1 MESSIRNAR
10 IEDVPRLR
18 AIERAAC
25 ELFRAMPDVYQRYV
39 AHPTPEASLTKGID
53 AETLW
58 VIETAERVA
67 GFLLGFP
74 VDGAF
79 HIDELD
85 VDPLFGRRGLG
96 TKLVEH
102 ACEYAR
108 GRRYPSCTLVTM
120 TSVRWNAPWYRTLG
134 FRELTWDELTPTLR
148 TMRAK
153 EIERGLDR
161 ERVVMLREL

>member
-1 MESSIRNAR
+1 
-10 IEDVPRLR
+10 
-18 AIERAAC
+18 
-25 ELFRAMPDVYQRYV
+25 MPDVYERYI
-39 AHPTPEASLTKGID
+39 AQPTPESALTRGLD
-53 AETLW
+53 AGTLW
-58 VIETAERVA
+58 VIEAGDQLA
-67 GFLLGFP
+67 GFLLAMV

-96 TKLVEH
+96 TKLVEY

-108 GRRYPSCTLVTM
+108 GQRYPACTLVTM

-134 FRELTWDELTPTLR
+134 FRELTWNELTPTLR
-148 TMRAK
+148 TMRER

-161 ERVVMLREL
+161 DRVVMRKEL